1 MKSGFLGG
9 SDKVPHLWH
18 TQIPPA
24 ITRHLVSWYKPHGN
38 CNMGKFELTMG
49 GIHIALLTIHM
60 TPLKHSHNGCNS
72 ITETSSKNRQSNT
85 RSEVSGAL
93 LY

>member
-1 MKSGFLGG
+1 
-9 SDKVPHLWH
+9 
-18 TQIPPA
+18 
-24 ITRHLVSWYKPHGN
+24 
-38 CNMGKFELTMG
+38 MG